1 MNDTCVS
8 GTKQAQ
14 RTTRFFCLGEQTLLK
29 RSLFLQV
36 LQALVEIRFPQLGP
50 SFGRIILG
58 EDAMSIGIEN
68 DERIDGI

>member
-8 GTKQAQ
+8 VRKRVQ

-29 RSLFLQV
+29 CSLFLQV
-36 LQALVEIRFPQLGP
+36 LQALVEVGFPQLGP
-50 SFGRIILG
+50 NFGRIILG